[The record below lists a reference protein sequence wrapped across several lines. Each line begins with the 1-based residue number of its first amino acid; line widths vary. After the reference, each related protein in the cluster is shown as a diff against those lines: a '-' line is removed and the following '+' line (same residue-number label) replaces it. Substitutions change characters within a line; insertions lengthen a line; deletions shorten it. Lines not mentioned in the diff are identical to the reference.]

1 MKNYIDNRSSFLVK
15 DIDGM
20 SYSCSLFVEKLFLG
34 INKCE
39 SDLYDVEVE
48 K

>member
-1 MKNYIDNRSSFLVK
+1 MK